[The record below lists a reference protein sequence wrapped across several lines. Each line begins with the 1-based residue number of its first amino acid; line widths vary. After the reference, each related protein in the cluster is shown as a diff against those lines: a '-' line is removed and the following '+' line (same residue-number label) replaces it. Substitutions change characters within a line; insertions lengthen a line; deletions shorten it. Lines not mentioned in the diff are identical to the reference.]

1 MHCLPSATNY
11 KREALEVVKESKKDN
26 GLLEQYFFEYF
37 EVLHTYAYTILKDN
51 DEAKDVVQS
60 VFMQLWQKREVLT
73 IKQSV
78 RSYLYVATHNHCL
91 NYIKSR
97 KIRQQH
103 YDQFASDEQDVTSTL
118 EEHIALADLKKEVL
132 AAMKTLP
139 DKCREIFYKSRFEEK
154 SYVEIAEE
162 LNISVKTVEAQMGKA
177 LRILRTILSGRTFF
191 WLMISCHLLTGI
203 NKLIQ

>member
-1 MHCLPSATNY
+1 LSTFGHKY
-11 KREALEVVKESKKDN
+11 KREALEAVKESKKDN

-97 KIRQQH
+97 KIRQKH
-103 YDQFASDEQDVTSTL
+103 YDQFAAGEQESTSTL
-118 EEHIALADLKKEVL
+118 DEYIELSDLKKEVL
-132 AAMKTLP
+132 TAMKTLP

-154 SYVEIAEE
+154 SYAEIADE

-177 LRILRTILSGRTFF
+177 LRILRTMLSGKAFF
-191 WLMISCHLLTGI
+191 WLMISYHFLTGI
-203 NKLIQ
+203 NKLIH